1 MPDKDAVV
9 VVWDY
14 SKPSKDNP
22 FGPRTPMAFAISHDH
37 CRTWSRPVIVTRD
50 IGYMRN
56 IHFSDK
62 EMFILYEEKP
72 GTDESVPGRYHPKLV
87 VYDLKTVL
95 SLQAP

>member
-1 MPDKDAVV
+1 
-9 VVWDY
+9 
-14 SKPSKDNP
+14 
-22 FGPRTPMAFAISHDH
+22 
-37 CRTWSRPVIVTRD
+37 VIATRD